1 MKDLIK
7 LPNGFL
13 CSGISAGI
21 KPNNVL
27 DMALL
32 SSESLASVA
41 GVFTTNQVSAAPVKL
56 CKKHLKE
63 PYAKAIIVNS
73 GIANACTGIK
83 GMNAANEMADFTA
96 KKLECLVDQIFVCS
110 TGKIGPQ
117 LPLDKIKNGIT
128 SLVDSLSL
136 ENLDLMSKSI
146 MTTDTHPKVVSKN
159 IIIND
164 EEITITGVAK
174 GAGMIEPNMATMLA
188 FILTDAAILPENLQ
202 ICLINAVNNSFN
214 RITIDGDQST
224 NDTVLMLSNGD
235 VKNNEINPESI
246 DWKNFIHAVN
256 EICFE
261 LAMMIVHDGE
271 GADRFITLF
280 VEGAISDD
288 EADIAA
294 RSVANSLLN
303 KTAWAGSYPDWG
315 RIMDAIGYSSA
326 KIIDEQVNIFYGN
339 TQAVEGGCQYNVD
352 HETLVKAVSEKELFI
367 RIQLGLGSGKA
378 TVYTCNCTER
388 YVRINY

>member
-27 DMALL
+27 DMALI

-202 ICLINAVNNSFN
+202 ICLTNAVNNSFN

-235 VKNNEINPESI
+235 VKNKDINPKSL
-246 DWKNFIHAVN
+246 DWKNFINAVN

>member
-1 MKDLIK
+1 MKDLNK
-7 LPNGFL
+7 LPNDFL

-27 DMALL
+27 DMALI
-32 SSESLASVA
+32 SSKTLASVA

-56 CKKHLKE
+56 CKKHLEE
-63 PYAKAIIVNS
+63 PYAKAIIINS
-73 GIANACTGIK
+73 GIANACTGIE

-96 KKLECLVDQIFVCS
+96 KKLECSVDQIFVCS

-117 LPLDKIKNGIT
+117 LPLDKIKKGINL
-128 SLVDSLSL
+128 LVDSMSFQ
-136 ENLDLMSKSI
+136 NLDSMSKSI
-146 MTTDTHPKVVSKN
+146 MTTDTHPKIMSKKV
-159 IIIND
+159 IIDNK
-164 EEITITGVAK
+164 EITITGVAK

-188 FILTDAAILPENLQ
+188 FILTDAAIVPENLQ
-202 ICLINAVNNSFN
+202 TCLTNAVNDSFN

-235 VKNNEINPESI
+235 VKNKEINPKSI
-246 DWKNFIHAVN
+246 GWKKFTNAVN

-280 VEGAISDD
+280 VEGALTDD
-288 EADIAA
+288 DADIAA

-326 KIIDEQVNIFYGN
+326 KIIDEKVNIFYGD
-339 TQAVEGGCQYNVD
+339 TQAVEGGCQFNID
-352 HETLVKAVSEKELFI
+352 QETLVKAVSEKELFI

-378 TVYTCNCTER
+378 TVYTCNCTEK

>member
-21 KPNNVL
+21 KPNSVL
-27 DMALL
+27 DMALI

-96 KKLECLVDQIFVCS
+96 KKLKCLVDQIFVCS

-202 ICLINAVNNSFN
+202 TCLTNAVNNSFN

-235 VKNNEINPESI
+235 VKNKEINPESI